1 MFTQAPAS
9 DIPHDPAAI
18 ALRLLDGPADD
29 AHIGALLDTLPKVRA
44 AELDPWVAARI
55 AEVSD
60 DLCPQDL
67 AAIAALIDLTS
78 LSPEDTPESVQ
89 ALVAKAVAPGH
100 GLPSTAAVCVHADL
114 VSTARQALD
123 AQGEL
128 ATLPDAGQ
136 VALAAVA
143 GAFPHGRS
151 PLAVRAAEVSH
162 VVTAGA
168 DEVDIVIDRG
178 ALLAGRWAEVY
189 DWVALAR
196 RLVQRPDGT
205 RARLK
210 VILESGD
217 LPSYDLVFRAAI
229 IALLGGADMLKTSTG
244 KGRHGATPAAAAI
257 LLQAVAHWRD
267 ETGLDVGVKISGGV
281 RTVAQAAQYLHL
293 ARALNGTQRADAD
306 HLRFGASSLL
316 DDVIAR
322 VDPLR

>member
-1 MFTQAPAS
+1 MLTRQS
-9 DIPHDPAAI
+9 DPNIHHDPVAT

-29 AHIGALLDTLPKVRA
+29 AHIGALLETLPHVRA
-44 AELDPWVAARI
+44 AELDPWVAARV
-55 AEVSD
+55 AEID
-60 DLCPQDL
+60 DEPSAADL
-67 AAIAALIDLTS
+67 AAITGLIDLTS
-78 LSPEDTPESVQ
+78 LNPEDTAESVQ
-89 ALVAKAVAPGH
+89 ALVGRAVAPGH

-114 VSTARQALD
+114 VAAARQALD
-123 AQGEL
+123 ARGEF
-128 ATLPDAGQ
+128 AAHPGAGQ

-178 ALLAGRWAEVY
+178 ALLAGRWQEVY
-189 DWVALAR
+189 EWVALAR
-196 RLVQRPDGT
+196 RLVERGDGT
-205 RARLK
+205 RAWLK

-244 KGRHGATPAAAAI
+244 KGRQGATCAAAAI

-267 ETGLDVGVKISGGV
+267 ETGRDVGVKISGGV
-281 RTVAQAAQYLHL
+281 RRATQAAQYMHL
-293 ARALNGTQRADAD
+293 ARTLNGPQRVDCE
-306 HLRFGASSLL
+306 HLRFGASGLL

-322 VDPLR
+322 LDPLR